1 MTRAIVLTPIVRTWA
16 TPDLGASGSIRRAII
31 GDYRDS
37 EQTGQRIEQPSTD
50 VFQQICLLVQPGGV
64 KSDVVEHGYPVGP
77 AMPLQVVGESVN
89 DGEMVDK
96 DHRRPF
102 FQ

>member
-1 MTRAIVLTPIVRTWA
+1 MLTPIVRTWA